1 MVETVFNL
9 FVVALISLAREAQVT
24 FYLANGTQH
33 EPKRDPGPE
42 PAIFKNATGTLKVEH
57 MSAVQLRTEQRVN
70 ALKEKQFDVK
80 LFHLMDRQ
88 TYLELPVLQE
98 QQRAPL

>member
-1 MVETVFNL
+1 MRWKQFST
-9 FVVALISLAREAQVT
+9 SLVREAQVT

-42 PAIFKNATGTLKVEH
+42 PAIFKNPTSALKVEH
-57 MSAVQLRTEQRVN
+57 VGAVQLRTEQRVN
-70 ALKEKQFDVK
+70 TLKEEQFEVK
-80 LFHLMDRQ
+80 LFHLMDRR
-88 TYLELPVLQE
+88 TDLELPVLQE